1 MASGLDAA
9 RARRRFG
16 STANKDTCTRFKACR
31 IVARPPPRHR
41 GPGDG
46 LLHARRLIG
55 GCVALLRAKA
65 ILRRLVE
72 WLWHSR
78 IVARPP
84 PRRRG
89 PHPRPMVKPAGNV
102 APLPCVVM
110 WATLRHF
117 LVWRAEN
124 LESWRD
130 SAVVWYGACPLV
142 GCLGGFLVDKLRA
155 TPLNQTPMNR
165 TIHQPARSNSR
176 VYQWNRDTCL
186 HGPSS
191 LGLVFL

>member
-31 IVARPPPRHR
+31 IVARPPPR
-41 GPGDG
+41 
-46 LLHARRLIG
+46 
-55 GCVALLRAKA
+55 
-65 ILRRLVE
+65 
-72 WLWHSR
+72 
-78 IVARPP
+78 
-84 PRRRG
+84 RRG

-110 WATLRHF
+110 FATLRHF

-142 GCLGGFLVDKLRA
+142 GCLGGFLVDKLRS
-155 TPLNQTPMNR
+155 TPLTQ
-165 TIHQPARSNSR
+165 NSIIPKLTAGR
-176 VYQWNRDTCL
+176 VVAIAGVVKEKVFLLKLLLPCWK
-186 HGPSS
+186 PSS
-191 LGLVFL
+191 DDSPLEGRCEGAHIDGPL